1 MKKDLTIS
9 LENVQ
14 ETAAL
19 IQSHV
24 VRTPV
29 VEWWGPEI
37 NALIPADTSIF
48 AKLELFQ
55 RSGTFKARGA
65 ISNILRLSREQ
76 HRCGIT
82 AMSAGNH
89 AIAAAYAAAA
99 CEISAKVVMQ
109 ATANPA
115 RVALARAYG
124 AEVVIA
130 EDGPTGFAMAQQI
143 AESEGRY
150 FIHPFDGPETALGTA
165 TIGLEL
171 HQQLGDHDVLI
182 VAIGGGG
189 LAGGLSAM
197 TKILNPNC
205 YIIGVEPEGA
215 NSMYKSFQSGKAENI
230 GVPETIAD
238 SLAPP
243 MTLPYPFELCHRN
256 IDRLML
262 VSDTEIAAAMRL
274 IFREMKL
281 AVEPA
286 CAAATAAMLQV
297 VNEFPGARIGVIFC
311 GSNIDME
318 SYQDNCKI
326 GSDD

>member
-1 MKKDLTIS
+1 MACLEMEKDLTIT

-14 ETAAL
+14 QTAKL
-19 IQSHV
+19 IQPYV

-37 NALIPADTSIF
+37 RSRIPAGTSII

-65 ISNILRLSREQ
+65 VSNILRLSEEQ
-76 HRCGIT
+76 QQFGIT

-99 CEISAKVVMQ
+99 CGIHAKVVMQ
-109 ATANPA
+109 SSANPA
-115 RVALARAYG
+115 RVAMVRAYG

-143 AESEGRY
+143 AELESRY

-165 TIGLEL
+165 TVGLEL
-171 HQQLGDHDVLI
+171 HQQLGDLDVLI

-197 TKILNPNC
+197 TKILLPDC

-215 NSMYKSFQSGKAENI
+215 DSMNQSFKSGRAENI

-243 MTLPYPFELCHRN
+243 MTLSLS
-256 IDRLML
+256 I
-262 VSDTEIAAAMRL
+262 
-274 IFREMKL
+274 
-281 AVEPA
+281 PA
-286 CAAATAAMLQV
+286 L
-297 VNEFPGARIGVIFC
+297 PGKC
-311 GSNIDME
+311 
-318 SYQDNCKI
+318 
-326 GSDD
+326 

>member
-1 MKKDLTIS
+1 MEKNLDIT

-14 ETAAL
+14 RTAAL
-19 IQSHV
+19 IQPHV

-37 NALIPADTSIF
+37 NSLLPKGASVYV
-48 AKLELFQ
+48 KLELFQ

-65 ISNILRLSREQ
+65 LSNILRLSKEQ
-76 HRCGIT
+76 QQRGIT

-99 CEISAKVVMQ
+99 CGINAKVVMQ

-130 EDGPTGFAMAQQI
+130 EDGPTGFALAQQI
-143 AESEGRY
+143 DESEGRY

-165 TIGLEL
+165 TVGLEL
-171 HQQLGDHDVLI
+171 QQQVEDLDVLI

-197 TKILNPNC
+197 TKILRPDC
-205 YIIGVEPEGA
+205 YIIGVEPKGA
-215 NSMYKSFQSGKAENI
+215 DSMYKSFESGKAENI
-230 GVPETIAD
+230 GVPNTMAD

-243 MTLPYPFELCHRN
+243 MTLPYPFQLCHQN

-262 VSDTEIAAAMRL
+262 VSDEEIAAAMRF
-274 IFREMKL
+274 IHREMKF

-286 CAAATAAMLQV
+286 CAAATAAMTQV
-297 VNEFPGARIGVIFC
+297 AGEFQGARIGVIFC

-318 SYQDNCKI
+318 TYGNNC
-326 GSDD
+326 GPVGQ